1 MPPPG
6 CACAAAGGAPQRM
19 EAAGGLLARARARR
33 PEAVRLRK
41 RRSVL
46 YGAPGGPAGQRGAG
60 KRGGEGRAV
69 AAALGGTLD
78 SQPSP
83 PQALPAGQ
91 RRCWRSRWRCGR
103 STASSSR
110 PASSRTSTGSRWRW
124 RTAWSSNIL
133 RGPPPRCRRRFL
145 RAGAGGGDTTTSCV
159 TGGSRPRRPER
170 EERLGGDLQG
180 SKALA

>member
-6 CACAAAGGAPQRM
+6 CACAAAGGAPPRM

-60 KRGGEGRAV
+60 KRGGAGRAV
-69 AAALGGTLD
+69 AAVGGTLD

-133 RGPPPRCRRRFL
+133 RGPPPRCRHRFL
-145 RAGAGGGDTTTSCV
+145 RAGAGGHDDV
-159 TGGSRPRRPER
+159 MRDRRVAAAAP
-170 EERLGGDLQG
+170 
-180 SKALA
+180 